1 MLRGQEKQWLYQI
14 LTLKLVRI
22 IQTPFVLYTL
32 FTYMFAHAAINHC
45 TYCLIFLAKYK
56 EMRGEGW
63 LKTFVQYCIATIT
76 VSKDYITVN
85 ISITA
90 KP

>member
-1 MLRGQEKQWLYQI
+1 MWPRKTVVVPNI
-14 LTLKLVRI
+14 DLVRI
-22 IQTPFVLYTL
+22 IQILFVLYTL
-32 FTYMFAHAAINHC
+32 FTYMFEHLNINHC

-63 LKTFVQYCIATIT
+63 LGTFVQYCIATIT
-76 VSKDYITVN
+76 VSKDCITVN